1 MPLTAYDL
9 SGRTAFV
16 TGAATGI
23 GRASAVLL
31 ARAGATVH
39 CADRDA
45 RNLHETATLIKEAGG
60 TAHTHH
66 LDVTDRKAL
75 RQAVGSC
82 ERLDVMAAIAGI
94 MHTSTVLETRD
105 EDLDRVLDVNF
116 KGVLYACQEA
126 VRQMLSTDTAATS
139 SRSSRSSRSSGG
151 TDSSRGSGSSRSSG
165 GSGGSGG
172 TGDSDSSR
180 SSSSSGGSII
190 TMASGAVDTG
200 RPGLLCYGVAKAAVV
215 QLTKTLAQEVG
226 RHGIRVNA
234 VAPGWIRTPM
244 TERHEAGARERTETA
259 MARMAPLG
267 RVGEPD
273 DVAHAVL
280 HLASDASS
288 FTTGQILRPNGG
300 VAMPW

>member
-1 MPLTAYDL
+1 MALTAYDL

-16 TGAATGI
+16 TGAAGGI

-31 ARAGATVH
+31 AEAGATVH

-45 RNLHETATLIKEAGG
+45 EGLDG
-60 TAHTHH
+60 TAALVKDRGGAAHVHV
-66 LDVTDRKAL
+66 LDVTDRARL
-75 RQAVGSC
+75 GEAVRSC

-94 MHTSTVLETRD
+94 MHSSPVLETRD
-105 EDLDRVLDVNF
+105 EDLDRVLNVNF

-126 VRQMLSTDTAATS
+126 ARLMLA
-139 SRSSRSSRSSGG
+139 RGM
-151 TDSSRGSGSSRSSG
+151 RGS
-165 GSGGSGG
+165 
-172 TGDSDSSR
+172 
-180 SSSSSGGSII
+180 IV

-200 RPGLLCYGVAKAAVV
+200 GAGLLCYGAAKAAVV
-215 QLTKTLAQEVG
+215 QLTKTLATEVG
-226 RHGIRVNA
+226 PHGIRVNA
-234 VAPGWIRTPM
+234 IAPGWIRTPM
-244 TERHEAGARERTETA
+244 TDRHDREAQAHTEATLT
-259 MARMAPLG
+259 RMTPLG

-280 HLASDASS
+280 YLASDASA